1 MDYNFTA
8 KVEQEFDEI
17 AKGLTDWTKMLK
29 NFYEPFHTKVE
40 DTLENSERATGEREI
55 GMHPDNGRRII
66 ARIGR
71 FGPMVQI
78 GDEQVDGEKPKFASL
93 RANQSI
99 NSITLAEA
107 LDLFKLP
114 RTLGEMEELP
124 VKANV
129 GRFGPY
135 IQLGK
140 LFASIP
146 KDEDPMTIDFD
157 RAVELIKEKKEADA
171 KKMIKVFPENEEVQ
185 LLNGRWGPY
194 LKIGKKNFKLPKDV
208 EAEKLTLEECIT
220 ISENQPAPRKGKAKA
235 KAKPK
240 AKAKK

>member
-1 MDYNFTA
+1 FTA
-8 KVEQEFDEI
+8 KVEEEFDEI
-17 AKGLTDWTKMLK
+17 AKGLTQWTKMLEE
-29 NFYEPFHTKVE
+29 FYTPFHSSVE

-55 GMHPDNGRRII
+55 GMHPKSGRRII

-71 FGPMVQI
+71 FGPMVQV
-78 GDEQVDGEKPKFASL
+78 GDEQVDGEKPEFASL

-99 NSITLAEA
+99 NSITLEEA

-114 RTLGEMEELP
+114 RTLGEMEDQP

-135 IQLGK
+135 VQLGK

-146 KDEDPMTIDFD
+146 KEEDPMTIDFD
-157 RAVELIKEKKEADA
+157 RAVELIKEKREADA
-171 KKMIKVFPENEEVQ
+171 KKMIKTFPENDEVQ

-194 LKIGKKNFKLPKDV
+194 LKIGRKNFKLPKDV
-208 EAEKLTLEECIT
+208 EPEKLTLEQCIE
-220 ISENQPAPRKGKAKA
+220 ISENQPAPRKGR
-235 KAKPK
+235 
-240 AKAKK
+240 AKKKK